1 MSELMK
7 DSLIL
12 SLGMLFLF
20 AGSYFLVKS
29 IKNLALYLKL
39 KPLFLSLVVLGF
51 VSSSPE
57 LFVTWNASFKGLSS
71 VALGNVL
78 GSNVINILLILGLAG
93 LFHNLSGSPQLIR
106 LDMPVLILGIVLLGV
121 FAIDQSLVF
130 LESSVLLLLFLFY
143 VVLLFRN
150 RKDSQNNG
158 EAVKPELNPLYS
170 SCFLII
176 GFAVLF
182 LGSSLAVDSSLN
194 LVKAFSLSE
203 KFAGLFILSLSTSL
217 PELASVLQASLKKE
231 SDIALGG
238 IIGSNIFNT
247 LFVLGTAGLFNS
259 LSFLNLYNDYF
270 FMTAVNAA
278 LFFCLFFFKKIPKI
292 IFIAF
297 IALYFLFIA
306 FILIN

>member
-1 MSELMK
+1 MK
-7 DSLIL
+7 DTLTL
-12 SLGMLFLF
+12 SLGLLFLF
-20 AGSYFLVKS
+20 VGSYFLVKS
-29 IKNLALYLKL
+29 IKSLALYLKL

-57 LFVTWNASFKGLSS
+57 LFVTWNASFKGLPS

-121 FAIDQSLVF
+121 FVIDQNLVF
-130 LESSVLLLLFLFY
+130 LECSVLLLLFLFY

-150 RKDSQNNG
+150 RKDSQSDK
-158 EAVKPELNPLYS
+158 EVLKPEIHPLYS
-170 SCFLII
+170 FCFLII
-176 GFAVLF
+176 GFVVLF
-182 LGSSLAVDSSLN
+182 LGSSLAVDSSLK

-259 LSFLNLYNDYF
+259 LAFLDLYDDYF
-270 FMTAVNAA
+270 FMAAVNAA

-292 IFIAF
+292 IFIIF
-297 IALYFLFIA
+297 IALYFLYIA